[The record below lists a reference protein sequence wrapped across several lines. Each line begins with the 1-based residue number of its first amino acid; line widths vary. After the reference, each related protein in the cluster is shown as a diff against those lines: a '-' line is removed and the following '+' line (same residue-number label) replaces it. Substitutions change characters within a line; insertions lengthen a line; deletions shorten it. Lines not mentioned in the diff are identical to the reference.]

1 MPPPNAHALPTALVS
16 LPRLHRSMYE
26 AAWWVVTARSARIVE
41 ADALTHD
48 WRLVFLHTLAPMTL
62 LWHPTTQTVQDSP
75 FSVDPEVDVLTQ
87 SWTEGYLHQLYS
99 GGPAAAVAYARI
111 IEGWRTDARNKLM
124 SLARAASA
132 HDMQLA
138 RDAEAVRKTLVLT
151 MFAAEIAM
159 VVVGLMIAFPAVASA
174 ATGAMGLGPVVT
186 GGSSAAEAGWGAAA
200 VSSLYN
206 QAADLVRDPT
216 QAHAV
221 AIDADQPMVRQ
232 AGMRAFEK
240 PFEKNVLTHQNSF
253 KAAVKTVRTLNARI
267 AATHNPVTRV
277 VASAQRIPAGFNVG
291 AAKTA
296 WEGARRLENS
306 AKDKTCCAQV
316 VFAADDVI
324 TAWKKFQENW
334 KA

>member
-1 MPPPNAHALPTALVS
+1 MPPPDAHAVPTALVS

-41 ADALTHD
+41 TDALTHD
-48 WRLVFLHTLAPMTL
+48 WRLVFLHTLAPITL
-62 LWHPTTQTVQDSP
+62 LWHPMTQTVQDSP
-75 FSVDPEVDVLTQ
+75 FSVDPEVDILTQ
-87 SWTEGYLHQLYS
+87 SWTEGFLNKLYS
-99 GGPAAAVAYARI
+99 DGPAAATAYSRI
-111 IEGWRTDARNKLM
+111 IEAWRTDARDKLM
-124 SLARAASA
+124 SLSCAASA

-138 RDAEAVRKTLVLT
+138 REAEAVRKTLVLT

-174 ATGAMGLGPVVT
+174 ATGAAGLGPVVV

-232 AGMRAFEK
+232 AGTRAFEK
-240 PFEKNVLTHQNSF
+240 PFEKNVLAHQNSF

-267 AATHNPVTRV
+267 ATTNNPITKI
-277 VASAQRIPAGFNVG
+277 VASAQRVPACANVG
-291 AAKTA
+291 MAKTA
-296 WEGARRLENS
+296 WEGARRLEHS
-306 AKDKTCCAQV
+306 AKNVTGCAQV

-324 TAWKKFQENW
+324 AAWKRFQENW